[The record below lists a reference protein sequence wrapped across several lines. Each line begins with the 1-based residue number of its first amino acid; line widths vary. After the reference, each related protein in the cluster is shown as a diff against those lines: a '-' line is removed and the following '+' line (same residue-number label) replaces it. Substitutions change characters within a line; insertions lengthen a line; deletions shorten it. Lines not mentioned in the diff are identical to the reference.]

1 LRVLNTAE
9 GNGIPIR
16 TADRKIKYPDFTA
29 CAEGGDNFEDEAQTA
44 ADRFED

>member
-16 TADRKIKYPDFTA
+16 SADREIKYPDFTV
-29 CAEGGDNFEDEAQTA
+29 CKEGGANFEGKAQTA